1 MNRRNHAP
9 GLATAHPPAL
19 RRICAAISVAALMAL
34 SGCGVVSMMTA
45 KEPSV
50 VIVPDAII
58 TIKADKQ
65 LNKDIN
71 GVPKPVQLRIYELR
85 AGSNFNKLSPLDLI
99 ERDEALLGS
108 DFIRRKEV
116 YVRPGEQVTV
126 ETKGNADTLVFAFFA
141 AYRDTEGGTSKAII
155 NSPNSLELRKT
166 WWGLGSIEK
175 PSPLQYQLTLA
186 PSRIQVTLQTN
197 QAGK

>member
-1 MNRRNHAP
+1 MNRRNHVTGFEPDLRATQRRMCTAL
-9 GLATAHPPAL
+9 GLA
-19 RRICAAISVAALMAL
+19 VLMAV
-34 SGCGVVSMMTA
+34 SGCGVVGMLTTR
-45 KEPSV
+45 EPSV
-50 VIVPDAII
+50 VVVPDAII

-71 GVPKPVQLRIYELR
+71 GIPKPVLLRMYELKVG
-85 AGSNFNKLSPLDLI
+85 ANFNKLGPLDLI

-108 DFIRRKEV
+108 DFIRRKDI
-116 YVRPGEQVTV
+116 YMHPGQEVTV
-126 ETKGNADTLVFAFFA
+126 QTKGNADTLVFAFFA
-141 AYRDTEGGTSKAII
+141 AYRDIEGSTSKAII

-186 PSRIQVTLQTN
+186 PSRIQVTLQPN
-197 QAGK
+197 KAGK